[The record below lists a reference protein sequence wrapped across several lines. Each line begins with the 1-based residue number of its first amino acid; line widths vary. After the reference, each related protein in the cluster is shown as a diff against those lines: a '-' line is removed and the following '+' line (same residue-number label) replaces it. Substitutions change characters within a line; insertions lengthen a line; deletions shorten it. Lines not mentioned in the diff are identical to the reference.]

1 MSATPVVIKIGG
13 RLLDEVQSRTAIIGA
28 IASTT
33 QPTIVVHGGGDA
45 VDALLARLGIETTR
59 IEGLRVTDA
68 DAIGPVVGV
77 LAGMVNKQL
86 VASLRLAGCDAVG
99 LCLGDGGALDVVPDA
114 NAALGFVG
122 QVVGGAGALWLEI
135 LANGRMPVVA
145 SIGIGPDGALLN
157 VNADDAGVG
166 VATAVD
172 AQTLVLV
179 TDTKGVLDADGVVIP
194 SLDGAAA
201 EALKASGVII
211 GGMVPK
217 VRSALEAA
225 DRFGAP
231 VRIVHWTD
239 LAAALAGNSV
249 GTSVLPSKT
258 EHSRRRPMPV

>member
-1 MSATPVVIKIGG
+1 MTAAPVVIKIGG
-13 RLLDEVQSRTAIIGA
+13 RLLDDAQSRQAIIGA
-28 IASTT
+28 IASCA

-45 VDALLARLGIETTR
+45 VDVLLARLGITTTK
-59 IEGLRVTDA
+59 IEGLRLTDA

-77 LAGMVNKQL
+77 LAGLVNKQL

-99 LCLGDGGALDVVPDA
+99 LCLGDGGALDVVSHA
-114 NAALGFVG
+114 NPELGFVG
-122 QVVGGAGALWLEI
+122 QVVGGAGALWMEL
-135 LANGRMPVVA
+135 LTNGRVPVVA

-166 VATAVD
+166 VAMAVD

-179 TDTKGVLDADGVVIP
+179 TDTKGVLDAEGVVIP
-194 SLDGAAA
+194 SLDAATA
-201 EALKASGVII
+201 EALKVSGVIV

-225 DRFGAP
+225 ERFGAP

-239 LAAALAGNSV
+239 LASALTGASV
-249 GTSVLPSKT
+249 GTSVLPSTT